1 MKVSEM
7 QNVLRVAGLLPE
19 KAFSYRMDGGVEKSK
34 PIWRV
39 VDSNQYDGRFPHFK
53 DDKQPPYKPI
63 TTWYCT
69 KISALRAAMYVLE
82 NYNET

>member
-19 KAFSYRMDGGVEKSK
+19 KGFSYRMDGGVEKSK

-39 VDSNQYDGRFPHFK
+39 VDSNRRSILRSILNPEEVFYAPV
-53 DDKQPPYKPI
+53 